1 MKLLYGLFYTSFS
14 LAVVSAFAL
23 VVVLLIR
30 FIIVKVP
37 KKYFMCLWWLFLIR
51 SICPVSLSSIYSLSP
66 GINRKFHIFL
76 ELIGLSFDEQ
86 GGVLTGWQSVFVRQF
101 TVNTNFRFCSIM
113 WAAGVLFIWIYTLV
127 KQTGIRKWL
136 QKAERLDGSIYQ
148 HEKLNIPVMTG
159 VFRLKKYLPGKM
171 NVSEAKYVLRHM
183 EIHEE
188 RHDGVLRAAAFIV
201 LSLQWFNPFMWLA
214 HYFILRDIETAAD
227 EDTLSYFG
235 YDDRAKY
242 AQEIL
247 NMNKGKKVIRP
258 SLVTF
263 QENRIDDRA
272 SKMLYQNKIKKKD
285 RQVVVLIVLIFFIWW
300 FMLRPLYMLWEGSLD
315 TTVDNS
321 ISQPGDIQ
329 MMTELYSK
337 RIISQ
342 TEEPLFDK
350 TKQVV
355 VAQTNVKSA
364 DGLSKVIKIVM
375 TDGQQED
382 SGYDGE
388 FKLVLEDTEENK
400 LAEENLNGQFGENK
414 NDKLHFEKNVALH
427 ISDYNSDKVNEVAIG
442 QDIEFTDENLNTLL
456 GREPKKKEKNKI
468 KSIQK
473 YYIWNIETDKLQ
485 CVSEPIYTADKTGAE
500 ANSCE
505 FKIPKGTNG
514 VIKVKVLKNKFYYVW
529 DGTNEMFVRKELTK
543 KQLKKY
549 KKDSD
554 KTDESGEKS
563 VHSLKND
570 SDRESI
576 RVVTQKDS
584 TGSEEIKNI
593 VISPNGASKKIS
605 NIKGYY
611 CELQWVQTT
620 DNEENRY
627 AVLTYNGIKSQTF
640 VVFDTKLKEI
650 YYKQE
655 DGNSAL
661 SSVFD
666 RYNGNQNDIAFNK
679 DDLVVYT
686 LQEKENDVLK
696 IGFAANAKDNVVVK
710 GSYKYDVEKKNQ
722 YDFNYSQTSAANA
735 GSSNNDM
742 GASATES
749 PTASASQ

>member
-66 GINRKFHIFL
+66 GINRKFHMFL
-76 ELIGLSFDEQ
+76 EAIGLSFDEQ
-86 GGVLTGWQSVFVRQF
+86 GGVLTGWQSVFVQQF

-113 WAAGVLFIWIYTLV
+113 WVAGVLFIWIYTLV
-127 KQTGIRKWL
+127 KQTGIRRWL
-136 QKAERLDGSIYQ
+136 QKAEKLDGSIYQ

-201 LSLQWFNPFMWLA
+201 LSMQWFNPFMWLA

-272 SKMLYQNKIKKKD
+272 SKMLYQDKIKKKD
-285 RQVVVLIVLIFFIWW
+285 RQVVVLIVLILFIWW

-321 ISQPGDIQ
+321 
-329 MMTELYSK
+329 
-337 RIISQ
+337 ISQ

>member
-66 GINRKFHIFL
+66 GINRKFHMFL
-76 ELIGLSFDEQ
+76 EAIGLSFDEQ
-86 GGVLTGWQSVFVRQF
+86 GGVLTGWQSVFVQQF

-113 WAAGVLFIWIYTLV
+113 WVAGVLFIWIYTLV
-127 KQTGIRKWL
+127 KQTGIRRWL

-285 RQVVVLIVLIFFIWW
+285 RQVVVLVVLIFFIWW

-321 ISQPGDIQ
+321 N
-329 MMTELYSK
+329 
-337 RIISQ
+337 SQ

-400 LAEENLNGQFGENK
+400 LAEENLNGQFGDNK

-473 YYIWNIETDKLQ
+473 YYIWNIEADKLQ

-735 GSSNNDM
+735 GSSNNDT
-742 GASATES
+742 GASGAES

>member
-1 MKLLYGLFYTSFS
+1 MTLKLLYGLFYTSFS

-23 VVVLLIR
+23 VAVLLIR

-285 RQVVVLIVLIFFIWW
+285 RQVVVLVVLIFFIWW

-321 ISQPGDIQ
+321 
-329 MMTELYSK
+329 
-337 RIISQ
+337 ISQ

-388 FKLVLEDTEENK
+388 FKLVLEDTEGNK
-400 LAEENLNGQFGENK
+400 LAEENLNGQFGDNK

-473 YYIWNIETDKLQ
+473 YYIWNIEADKLQ

-554 KTDESGEKS
+554 KTDESGEKG
-563 VHSLKND
+563 VHSLRND

-620 DNEENRY
+620 DDEENRY

-735 GSSNNDM
+735 GSSNNDK
-742 GASATES
+742 GASAAES

>member
-201 LSLQWFNPFMWLA
+201 LSLQWFNLFMWLA

-321 ISQPGDIQ
+321 ISQ
-329 MMTELYSK
+329 
-337 RIISQ
+337 

-414 NDKLHFEKNVALH
+414 NDKLNFEKNVALH

-442 QDIEFTDENLNTLL
+442 QDIEFTDENLNALL

-473 YYIWNIETDKLQ
+473 YYIWNIEADKLQ

-735 GSSNNDM
+735 GSSNNDT
-742 GASATES
+742 GASAAES

>member
-1 MKLLYGLFYTSFS
+1 VTLKLLYGLFYTSFS

-23 VVVLLIR
+23 VAVLLIR

-285 RQVVVLIVLIFFIWW
+285 RQVVVLVVLIFFIWW

-321 ISQPGDIQ
+321 
-329 MMTELYSK
+329 
-337 RIISQ
+337 ISQ

-388 FKLVLEDTEENK
+388 FKLVLEDTEGNK
-400 LAEENLNGQFGENK
+400 LAEENLNGQFGDNK

-473 YYIWNIETDKLQ
+473 YYIWNIEADKLQ

-563 VHSLKND
+563 VHSLRND

-620 DNEENRY
+620 DDEENRY

-735 GSSNNDM
+735 GSSNNDK
-742 GASATES
+742 GASAAES

>member
-23 VVVLLIR
+23 VAVLLIR

-86 GGVLTGWQSVFVRQF
+86 GGVLTGWQSIFVRQF

-321 ISQPGDIQ
+321 ISQ
-329 MMTELYSK
+329 
-337 RIISQ
+337 

-442 QDIEFTDENLNTLL
+442 QDIEFTDENLNALL

-473 YYIWNIETDKLQ
+473 YYIWNIEADKLQ

-570 SDRESI
+570 SDRESV
-576 RVVTQKDS
+576 RVVTQRDS

-666 RYNGNQNDIAFNK
+666 RYDGNQNDIAFNK

>member
-321 ISQPGDIQ
+321 ISQ
-329 MMTELYSK
+329 
-337 RIISQ
+337 

-414 NDKLHFEKNVALH
+414 NDKLNFEKNVALH

-442 QDIEFTDENLNTLL
+442 QDIEFTDENLNALL

-473 YYIWNIETDKLQ
+473 YYIWNIEADKLQ

-563 VHSLKND
+563 VHSLRND

-710 GSYKYDVEKKNQ
+710 GSYKYDIEKKNQ

-735 GSSNNDM
+735 GSSNNDT
-742 GASATES
+742 GASAAES
-749 PTASASQ
+749 PMASASQ

>member
-66 GINRKFHIFL
+66 GINRKFHMFL
-76 ELIGLSFDEQ
+76 EAIGLSFDEQ

-285 RQVVVLIVLIFFIWW
+285 RQVVVLVVLIFFIWW

-321 ISQPGDIQ
+321 
-329 MMTELYSK
+329 
-337 RIISQ
+337 ISQ

-442 QDIEFTDENLNTLL
+442 QDIEFTDENLNALL

-473 YYIWNIETDKLQ
+473 YYIWNIEADKLQ

-570 SDRESI
+570 SDRESV

-627 AVLTYNGIKSQTF
+627 AVLTYNGIRSQTF

-735 GSSNNDM
+735 GSSNNDT
-742 GASATES
+742 GASGAES

>member
-321 ISQPGDIQ
+321 ISQ
-329 MMTELYSK
+329 
-337 RIISQ
+337 

-442 QDIEFTDENLNTLL
+442 QDIEFTDENLNALL

-473 YYIWNIETDKLQ
+473 YYIWNIEADKLQ

-722 YDFNYSQTSAANA
+722 YDFNYSQTSSANA
-735 GSSNNDM
+735 GSSNNDT
-742 GASATES
+742 GASAAES

>member
-1 MKLLYGLFYTSFS
+1 MTLKLLYGLFYTSFS

-321 ISQPGDIQ
+321 ISQ
-329 MMTELYSK
+329 
-337 RIISQ
+337 

-400 LAEENLNGQFGENK
+400 LAEENLNGQFGDNK
-414 NDKLHFEKNVALH
+414 NDKLNFEKNVALH

-442 QDIEFTDENLNTLL
+442 QDIEFTDENLNALL

-473 YYIWNIETDKLQ
+473 YYIWNIEADKLQ

-735 GSSNNDM
+735 GSSNNDT
-742 GASATES
+742 GASAAES

>member
-1 MKLLYGLFYTSFS
+1 MTLKLLYGLFYTSFS

-285 RQVVVLIVLIFFIWW
+285 RQVVVLVVLIFFIWW

-315 TTVDNS
+315 TTADNS
-321 ISQPGDIQ
+321 
-329 MMTELYSK
+329 
-337 RIISQ
+337 ISQ

-388 FKLVLEDTEENK
+388 FKLVLEDTKGNK
-400 LAEENLNGQFGENK
+400 LAEENLNGQFGDDK

-473 YYIWNIETDKLQ
+473 YYIWNIEADKLQ

-563 VHSLKND
+563 VHSLRND

-710 GSYKYDVEKKNQ
+710 GSYKYDIEKKNQ

-735 GSSNNDM
+735 GSSNNDT
-742 GASATES
+742 GASAAES
-749 PTASASQ
+749 PMASASQ

>member
-1 MKLLYGLFYTSFS
+1 MTLKLLYGLFYTSFS

-321 ISQPGDIQ
+321 
-329 MMTELYSK
+329 
-337 RIISQ
+337 ISQ

-735 GSSNNDM
+735 GSSNNDT
-742 GASATES
+742 GASAAES

>member
-23 VVVLLIR
+23 VAVLLIR

-321 ISQPGDIQ
+321 ISQ
-329 MMTELYSK
+329 
-337 RIISQ
+337 

-388 FKLVLEDTEENK
+388 FKLVLEDTKGNK
-400 LAEENLNGQFGENK
+400 LAEENLNGQFGDNK

-468 KSIQK
+468 MSIQK
-473 YYIWNIETDKLQ
+473 YYIWNIEADKLQ

-554 KTDESGEKS
+554 KTDESGEKG
-563 VHSLKND
+563 VHSLRND

-735 GSSNNDM
+735 GSSNNDK
-742 GASATES
+742 GASAAES

>member
-321 ISQPGDIQ
+321 ISQ
-329 MMTELYSK
+329 
-337 RIISQ
+337 

-442 QDIEFTDENLNTLL
+442 QDIEFTDENLNALL

-473 YYIWNIETDKLQ
+473 YYIWNIEADKLQ

-696 IGFAANAKDNVVVK
+696 IGFAANARDNVVVK

-735 GSSNNDM
+735 GSSNNDT
-742 GASATES
+742 GASAAES

>member
-51 SICPVSLSSIYSLSP
+51 SICPVSLSSIYSLSS

-285 RQVVVLIVLIFFIWW
+285 RQVVVLVVLIFFIWW

-321 ISQPGDIQ
+321 
-329 MMTELYSK
+329 
-337 RIISQ
+337 ISQ

-388 FKLVLEDTEENK
+388 FKLVLEDTEGNK

-473 YYIWNIETDKLQ
+473 YYIWNIEADKLQ

-570 SDRESI
+570 SDRESV

-735 GSSNNDM
+735 GSSNNDT
-742 GASATES
+742 GASAAES

>member
-285 RQVVVLIVLIFFIWW
+285 RQVVVLVVLIFFIWW

-321 ISQPGDIQ
+321 
-329 MMTELYSK
+329 
-337 RIISQ
+337 ISQ

-382 SGYDGE
+382 LGYDGE
-388 FKLVLEDTEENK
+388 FKLVLEDTEGNK
-400 LAEENLNGQFGENK
+400 LAEENLNGQFSENK

-473 YYIWNIETDKLQ
+473 YYIWNIEADKLQ

-500 ANSCE
+500 TNSCE
-505 FKIPKGTNG
+505 FKIAKGTNG

-529 DGTNEMFVRKELTK
+529 DGINEMFVRKELTK

-593 VISPNGASKKIS
+593 VMSPNSASKKIS

-627 AVLTYNGIKSQTF
+627 AVLTYNGIRSQTF

-666 RYNGNQNDIAFNK
+666 RYNGNQNDIAFNN

-735 GSSNNDM
+735 GSGNNDT
-742 GASATES
+742 GASAAES

>member
-1 MKLLYGLFYTSFS
+1 MTLKLLYGLFYTSFS

-285 RQVVVLIVLIFFIWW
+285 RQVVVLVVLIFFIWW

-321 ISQPGDIQ
+321 
-329 MMTELYSK
+329 
-337 RIISQ
+337 ISQ

-388 FKLVLEDTEENK
+388 FRLVLEDTEENK

-473 YYIWNIETDKLQ
+473 YYIWNIEADKLQ

-735 GSSNNDM
+735 GSSNNDT
-742 GASATES
+742 GASAAES

>member
-227 EDTLSYFG
+227 EETLSYFG

-285 RQVVVLIVLIFFIWW
+285 RQVVVLVVLIFFIWW

-321 ISQPGDIQ
+321 
-329 MMTELYSK
+329 
-337 RIISQ
+337 ISQ

-388 FKLVLEDTEENK
+388 FKLVLEDTEGNK

-442 QDIEFTDENLNTLL
+442 QDIEFTDENLNALL

-473 YYIWNIETDKLQ
+473 YYIWNIEAAKLQ

-500 ANSCE
+500 AYSCE

-563 VHSLKND
+563 VHSLKKD

-735 GSSNNDM
+735 GSSNNDT
-742 GASATES
+742 GASAAES
-749 PTASASQ
+749 PPASASQ

>member
-23 VVVLLIR
+23 VAVLLIR

-285 RQVVVLIVLIFFIWW
+285 RQVVVLVVLIFFIWW

-321 ISQPGDIQ
+321 
-329 MMTELYSK
+329 
-337 RIISQ
+337 ISQ

-388 FKLVLEDTEENK
+388 FKLVLEDTEGNK
-400 LAEENLNGQFGENK
+400 LAEENLNGQFGDNK

-473 YYIWNIETDKLQ
+473 YYIWNIEADKLQ

-563 VHSLKND
+563 VHSLRND

-593 VISPNGASKKIS
+593 VISPNGASNKIS

-620 DNEENRY
+620 DDEENRY

-666 RYNGNQNDIAFNK
+666 RYNGNQNDITFNK

-735 GSSNNDM
+735 GSSNNDK
-742 GASATES
+742 GASAAES

>member
-1 MKLLYGLFYTSFS
+1 MTLKLLYGLFYTSFS

-30 FIIVKVP
+30 VIIVKVP

-285 RQVVVLIVLIFFIWW
+285 RQVVVLVVLIFFIWW

-315 TTVDNS
+315 TTADNS
-321 ISQPGDIQ
+321 ISH
-329 MMTELYSK
+329 
-337 RIISQ
+337 

-382 SGYDGE
+382 LGYDGE
-388 FKLVLEDTEENK
+388 FKLVLEDTEGNK
-400 LAEENLNGQFGENK
+400 LAEENLNGQFSENK

-473 YYIWNIETDKLQ
+473 YYIWNIEADKLQ

-627 AVLTYNGIKSQTF
+627 AVLTYNGIRSQTF

-735 GSSNNDM
+735 GSGNNDT

-749 PTASASQ
+749 PTTP

>member
-23 VVVLLIR
+23 VAVLLIR

-101 TVNTNFRFCSIM
+101 TVNTNFRFCSVM

-285 RQVVVLIVLIFFIWW
+285 RQVVVLVVLIFFIWW

-321 ISQPGDIQ
+321 
-329 MMTELYSK
+329 
-337 RIISQ
+337 ISQ

-388 FKLVLEDTEENK
+388 FKLVLEDTEGNK
-400 LAEENLNGQFGENK
+400 LAEENLNGQFGDNK

-473 YYIWNIETDKLQ
+473 YYIWNIEADKLQ

-563 VHSLKND
+563 VHSLRND

-620 DNEENRY
+620 DDEENRY

-735 GSSNNDM
+735 GSSNNDK
-742 GASATES
+742 GASAAES

>member
-227 EDTLSYFG
+227 EETLSYFG

-285 RQVVVLIVLIFFIWW
+285 RQVVVLVVLIFFIWW

-321 ISQPGDIQ
+321 
-329 MMTELYSK
+329 
-337 RIISQ
+337 ISQ

-400 LAEENLNGQFGENK
+400 LAEENLNGQFGDNK

-473 YYIWNIETDKLQ
+473 YYIWNIEADKLQ

-593 VISPNGASKKIS
+593 VMSPNSASKKIS

-735 GSSNNDM
+735 GSSNNDT
-742 GASATES
+742 GASAAES

>member
-285 RQVVVLIVLIFFIWW
+285 RQVVVLVVLIFFIWW

-315 TTVDNS
+315 TTADNS
-321 ISQPGDIQ
+321 
-329 MMTELYSK
+329 
-337 RIISQ
+337 ISQ

-388 FKLVLEDTEENK
+388 FKLVLEDTKGNK
-400 LAEENLNGQFGENK
+400 LAEENLNGQFGDNK

-473 YYIWNIETDKLQ
+473 YYIWNIEADKLQ

-563 VHSLKND
+563 VHSLRND

-710 GSYKYDVEKKNQ
+710 GSYKYDIEKKNQ

-735 GSSNNDM
+735 GSSNNDT
-742 GASATES
+742 GASAAES
-749 PTASASQ
+749 PMASASQ

>member
-321 ISQPGDIQ
+321 ISQ
-329 MMTELYSK
+329 
-337 RIISQ
+337 

-382 SGYDGE
+382 LGYDGE
-388 FKLVLEDTEENK
+388 FKLVLEDTEGNK
-400 LAEENLNGQFGENK
+400 LAEENLNGQFSENK

-473 YYIWNIETDKLQ
+473 YYIWNIEADKLQ

-500 ANSCE
+500 TNSCE
-505 FKIPKGTNG
+505 FKIAKGTNG

-529 DGTNEMFVRKELTK
+529 DGINEMFVRKELTK

-593 VISPNGASKKIS
+593 VMSPNSASKKIS

-627 AVLTYNGIKSQTF
+627 AVLTYNGIRSQTF

-666 RYNGNQNDIAFNK
+666 RYNGNQNDIAFNN

-735 GSSNNDM
+735 GSGNNDT
-742 GASATES
+742 GASAAES

>member
-285 RQVVVLIVLIFFIWW
+285 RQVVVLVVLIFFIWW

-321 ISQPGDIQ
+321 ISQ
-329 MMTELYSK
+329 TEK
-337 RIISQ
+337 
-342 TEEPLFDK
+342 PLFDK

-473 YYIWNIETDKLQ
+473 YYIWNIEADKLQ

-735 GSSNNDM
+735 GSSNNDT
-742 GASATES
+742 GASAAES

>member
-1 MKLLYGLFYTSFS
+1 MTLKLLYGLFYTSFS

-76 ELIGLSFDEQ
+76 EAIGLSFDEQ

-242 AQEIL
+242 ALEIL

-285 RQVVVLIVLIFFIWW
+285 RQVVVLVVLIFFIWW

-321 ISQPGDIQ
+321 ISQ
-329 MMTELYSK
+329 TEK
-337 RIISQ
+337 
-342 TEEPLFDK
+342 PLFDK

-427 ISDYNSDKVNEVAIG
+427 ISDYNSDEVNEVAIG

-473 YYIWNIETDKLQ
+473 YYIWNIEADKLQ

-735 GSSNNDM
+735 GSSNNDT
-742 GASATES
+742 GASAAES

>member
-1 MKLLYGLFYTSFS
+1 MTLKLLYGLFYTSFS

-23 VVVLLIR
+23 VAVLLIR

-127 KQTGIRKWL
+127 KQTEIRKWL

-285 RQVVVLIVLIFFIWW
+285 RQVVVLVVLIFFIWW

-321 ISQPGDIQ
+321 
-329 MMTELYSK
+329 
-337 RIISQ
+337 ISQ

-388 FKLVLEDTEENK
+388 FKLVLEDTEGNK
-400 LAEENLNGQFGENK
+400 LAEENLNGQFGDNK

-473 YYIWNIETDKLQ
+473 YYIWNIEADKLQ

-563 VHSLKND
+563 VHSLRND

-620 DNEENRY
+620 DDEENRY

-735 GSSNNDM
+735 GSSNNDK
-742 GASATES
+742 GASAAES

>member
-1 MKLLYGLFYTSFS
+1 MTLKLLYGLFYTSFS

-285 RQVVVLIVLIFFIWW
+285 RQVVVLVVLIFFIWW

-315 TTVDNS
+315 TTADNS
-321 ISQPGDIQ
+321 ISH
-329 MMTELYSK
+329 
-337 RIISQ
+337 

-382 SGYDGE
+382 LGYDGE
-388 FKLVLEDTEENK
+388 FKLVLEDTEGNK
-400 LAEENLNGQFGENK
+400 LAEENLNGQFSENK

-473 YYIWNIETDKLQ
+473 YYIWNIEADKLQ

-500 ANSCE
+500 TNSCE
-505 FKIPKGTNG
+505 FKIAKGTNG

-529 DGTNEMFVRKELTK
+529 DGINEMFVRKELTK

-593 VISPNGASKKIS
+593 VMSPNSASKKIS

-627 AVLTYNGIKSQTF
+627 AVLTYNGIRSQTF

-666 RYNGNQNDIAFNK
+666 RYNGNQNDIAFNN

-735 GSSNNDM
+735 GSGNNDT
-742 GASATES
+742 GASAAES

>member
-183 EIHEE
+183 EMHEE

-321 ISQPGDIQ
+321 ISQ
-329 MMTELYSK
+329 
-337 RIISQ
+337 

-388 FKLVLEDTEENK
+388 FKLVLEDAEGNK

-442 QDIEFTDENLNTLL
+442 QDIEFTDENLNALL

-473 YYIWNIETDKLQ
+473 YYIWNIEADKLQ
-485 CVSEPIYTADKTGAE
+485 CVSKPIYTADKTSAE
-500 ANSCE
+500 VNSCE
-505 FKIPKGTNG
+505 FKIPRGTNG

-742 GASATES
+742 GASAAES

>member
-285 RQVVVLIVLIFFIWW
+285 RQVVVLVVLILFIWW

-321 ISQPGDIQ
+321 
-329 MMTELYSK
+329 
-337 RIISQ
+337 ISQ

-442 QDIEFTDENLNTLL
+442 QDIEFTDENLNALL

-473 YYIWNIETDKLQ
+473 YYIWNIEADKLQ

-505 FKIPKGTNG
+505 FKIPRGTNG

-554 KTDESGEKS
+554 RTDESGEKS

-735 GSSNNDM
+735 GSSNNDT
-742 GASATES
+742 GASAPES

>member
-76 ELIGLSFDEQ
+76 EAIGLSFDEQ

-214 HYFILRDIETAAD
+214 HYFILRDIETASD

-285 RQVVVLIVLIFFIWW
+285 RQVVVLVVLIFFIWW

-321 ISQPGDIQ
+321 ISQ
-329 MMTELYSK
+329 TEK
-337 RIISQ
+337 
-342 TEEPLFDK
+342 PLFDK

-473 YYIWNIETDKLQ
+473 YYIWNIEADKLQ

-735 GSSNNDM
+735 GSSNNDT
-742 GASATES
+742 GASAAES

>member
-247 NMNKGKKVIRP
+247 NMNNGKKVIRP

-285 RQVVVLIVLIFFIWW
+285 RQVVVLVVLIFFIWW

-315 TTVDNS
+315 TTADNS
-321 ISQPGDIQ
+321 ISH
-329 MMTELYSK
+329 
-337 RIISQ
+337 

-382 SGYDGE
+382 LGYDGE
-388 FKLVLEDTEENK
+388 FKLVLEDTEGNK
-400 LAEENLNGQFGENK
+400 LAEENLNGQFSENK

-473 YYIWNIETDKLQ
+473 YYIWNIEADKLQ

-500 ANSCE
+500 TNSCE
-505 FKIPKGTNG
+505 FKIAKGTNG

-529 DGTNEMFVRKELTK
+529 DGINEMFVRKELTK

-593 VISPNGASKKIS
+593 VMSPNSASKKIS

-627 AVLTYNGIKSQTF
+627 AVLTYNGIRSQTF

-666 RYNGNQNDIAFNK
+666 RYNGNQNDIAFNN

-735 GSSNNDM
+735 GSGNNDT
-742 GASATES
+742 GASAAES

>member
-227 EDTLSYFG
+227 EETLSYFG

-285 RQVVVLIVLIFFIWW
+285 RQVVVLVVLIFFIWW

-315 TTVDNS
+315 ITVDNS
-321 ISQPGDIQ
+321 
-329 MMTELYSK
+329 
-337 RIISQ
+337 ISQ

-388 FKLVLEDTEENK
+388 FKLVLEDTEGNK

-414 NDKLHFEKNVALH
+414 NDKLHFEKNVTLH

-442 QDIEFTDENLNTLL
+442 QDIEFTDENLNALL

-473 YYIWNIETDKLQ
+473 YYIWNIEADKLQ

-735 GSSNNDM
+735 GSSNNDT
-742 GASATES
+742 GASAAES

>member
-66 GINRKFHIFL
+66 GINRKFHMFL

-285 RQVVVLIVLIFFIWW
+285 RQVVVLVVLIFFIWW

-321 ISQPGDIQ
+321 
-329 MMTELYSK
+329 
-337 RIISQ
+337 ISQ

-388 FKLVLEDTEENK
+388 FKLVLEDTEGNK
-400 LAEENLNGQFGENK
+400 LAEENLNGQFGENN

-442 QDIEFTDENLNTLL
+442 QDIEFTDENLNALL

-473 YYIWNIETDKLQ
+473 YYIWNIEADKLQ

-570 SDRESI
+570 SDRESV

-666 RYNGNQNDIAFNK
+666 RYNGNQNDIAFNN

-735 GSSNNDM
+735 GSGNNDT
-742 GASATES
+742 GASAAES

>member
-66 GINRKFHIFL
+66 GINRKFHMFL
-76 ELIGLSFDEQ
+76 EAIGLSFDEQ
-86 GGVLTGWQSVFVRQF
+86 GGVLTGWQSVFVQQF

-113 WAAGVLFIWIYTLV
+113 WVAGVLFIWIYTLV
-127 KQTGIRKWL
+127 KQTGIRRWL
-136 QKAERLDGSIYQ
+136 QKAEKLDGSIYQ

-201 LSLQWFNPFMWLA
+201 LSMQWFNPFMWLA

-272 SKMLYQNKIKKKD
+272 SKMLYQDKIKKKD
-285 RQVVVLIVLIFFIWW
+285 RQVVVLIVLILFIWW

-321 ISQPGDIQ
+321 
-329 MMTELYSK
+329 
-337 RIISQ
+337 ISQ

-661 SSVFD
+661 GSVFD

>member
-30 FIIVKVP
+30 VIIVKVP

-285 RQVVVLIVLIFFIWW
+285 RQVVVLVVLIFFIWW

-315 TTVDNS
+315 TTADNS
-321 ISQPGDIQ
+321 ISH
-329 MMTELYSK
+329 
-337 RIISQ
+337 

-382 SGYDGE
+382 LGYDGE
-388 FKLVLEDTEENK
+388 FKLVLEDTEGNK
-400 LAEENLNGQFGENK
+400 LAEENLNGQFSENK

-473 YYIWNIETDKLQ
+473 YYIWNIEADKLQ

-554 KTDESGEKS
+554 KTDDSGEKS

-627 AVLTYNGIKSQTF
+627 AVLTYNGIRSQTF

-735 GSSNNDM
+735 GSGNNDT

-749 PTASASQ
+749 PTTP

>member
-1 MKLLYGLFYTSFS
+1 MTLKLLYGLFYTSFS

-285 RQVVVLIVLIFFIWW
+285 RQVVVLVVLIFFIWW

-321 ISQPGDIQ
+321 
-329 MMTELYSK
+329 
-337 RIISQ
+337 ISQ

-388 FKLVLEDTEENK
+388 FKLVLEDTEGNK

-442 QDIEFTDENLNTLL
+442 QDIEFTDENLNALL

-473 YYIWNIETDKLQ
+473 YYIWNIEADKLQ

-570 SDRESI
+570 SDRESV

-593 VISPNGASKKIS
+593 VISPNSASKKIS

-627 AVLTYNGIKSQTF
+627 AVLTYNGIRSQTF

-666 RYNGNQNDIAFNK
+666 RYNGNQNDIAFNN

-735 GSSNNDM
+735 GSGNNDT
-742 GASATES
+742 GASAAES

>member
-66 GINRKFHIFL
+66 GINRKFHMFL

-285 RQVVVLIVLIFFIWW
+285 RQVVVLVVLIFFIWW

-321 ISQPGDIQ
+321 
-329 MMTELYSK
+329 
-337 RIISQ
+337 ISQ

-473 YYIWNIETDKLQ
+473 YYIWNIEADKLQ

-570 SDRESI
+570 SDRESV

-735 GSSNNDM
+735 GSSNNDT
-742 GASATES
+742 GASAAES

>member
-1 MKLLYGLFYTSFS
+1 MTLKLLYGLFYTSFS

-66 GINRKFHIFL
+66 GINRKFHMFL
-76 ELIGLSFDEQ
+76 EAIGLSFDEQ
-86 GGVLTGWQSVFVRQF
+86 GGVLTGWQSVFVQQF

-113 WAAGVLFIWIYTLV
+113 WVAGVLFIWIYTLV
-127 KQTGIRKWL
+127 KQTGIRRWL
-136 QKAERLDGSIYQ
+136 QKAEKLDGSIYQ

-201 LSLQWFNPFMWLA
+201 LSMQWFNPFMWLA

-272 SKMLYQNKIKKKD
+272 SKMLYQDKIKKKD
-285 RQVVVLIVLIFFIWW
+285 RQVVVLIVLILFIWW

-321 ISQPGDIQ
+321 
-329 MMTELYSK
+329 
-337 RIISQ
+337 ISQ

>member
-23 VVVLLIR
+23 VAVLLIR

-285 RQVVVLIVLIFFIWW
+285 RQVVVLVVLIFFIWW

-321 ISQPGDIQ
+321 
-329 MMTELYSK
+329 
-337 RIISQ
+337 ISQ

-388 FKLVLEDTEENK
+388 FKLVLEDTEGNK
-400 LAEENLNGQFGENK
+400 LAEENLNGQFGDNK
-414 NDKLHFEKNVALH
+414 NDKLNFEKNVALH

-473 YYIWNIETDKLQ
+473 YYIWNIEADKLQ

-735 GSSNNDM
+735 GSSNNDT
-742 GASATES
+742 GASAAES